1 MSDVDGETAVG
12 AMTRTGFGNE
22 TTMQTTTLLAAMH
35 PGFFMP
41 TEASTIAREID
52 PLMWFI
58 HGITIFFTLAILIA
72 TAYFAWKYR
81 ESKYPVADPPG
92 HNNVLEVTWTVIPS
106 IIVFICFFWGFRVF
120 MRMTTQQP
128 AAVQIDALG
137 QQWFWGFQYRNP
149 LGGSDVKT
157 SEMYM
162 PVNVPVEITLRSND
176 VIHALYIPAMRVKK
190 DVVPGRFNKIQ
201 VEATKIGDYSIYCAE
216 YCGDKHSKML
226 TVVHVLSAEDFRA
239 KLIDEANPIKPGV
252 PPAEIGKKIA
262 GLNGCVSCHSP
273 DGAKGVGPTWK
284 DMYGEPVDFADGG
297 SVPSVD
303 DNYIIESIRKPNAHV
318 VKGFGV
324 PSAMN
329 AFSEGQ
335 LPDEHVK
342 YLIAYM
348 KSISAHAPADVAK
361 EPATKP
367 VSATDHGPNQ

>member
-1 MSDVDGETAVG
+1 
-12 AMTRTGFGNE
+12 
-22 TTMQTTTLLAAMH
+22 MQTLNLLAAKH

-58 HGITIFFTLAILIA
+58 HGVTIFFTLAIVVA
-72 TAYFAWKYR
+72 TIYFAWRYR
-81 ESKYPVADPPG
+81 ESKNPIAEPPG
-92 HNNVLEVTWTVIPS
+92 HSNVLEVTWTVIPA
-106 IIVFICFFWGFRVF
+106 IIVFVCFFWGFRVF

-149 LGGSDVKT
+149 LGGADVKT
-157 SEMYM
+157 SELYM

-190 DVVPGRFNKIQ
+190 DVVPGRFNKIE

-226 TVVHVLSAEDFRA
+226 TVVHVLSADDYRA

-252 PPAEIGKKIA
+252 PPAEIGKKLAAI
-262 GLNGCVSCHSP
+262 NGCLSCHSVE
-273 DGAKGVGPTWK
+273 ATQHVKSGVGPGWK
-284 DMYGEPVDFADGG
+284 DLYGDTDTQLSDG
-297 SVPSVD
+297 SKITAD
-303 DNYIIESIRKPNAHV
+303 DNYIYESIRKPNAKV
-318 VKGFGV
+318 VNGYGP
-324 PSAMN
+324 PSPMN

-335 LPDEHVK
+335 LPDEHVR
-342 YLIAYM
+342 YLIEYM
-348 KSISAHAPADVAK
+348 KSISVHAPHG
-361 EPATKP
+361 EGQTSRQPATKP
-367 VSATDHGPNQ
+367 VSATDHGSNK